1 MSAAGL
7 DPGSEFDGYRIDRVI
22 GRGGMGV
29 VYAAT
34 ETALGRLVALKVMA
48 PGLADDPQFR
58 ARFQRE
64 SRLAAAIGHANVVPV
79 YRAGEAGGHLFLA
92 MQLVDGPSL
101 DALVPLEPPRA
112 VRIIDQVAA
121 ALDAAHSL
129 GLVHRDVK
137 PGNVLVAGGDHA
149 YVTDFGLAIARDER
163 LGGTPVTEDGD
174 FAGSL
179 DFMAPERIQGGA
191 GDARADI
198 YALGCLLYVTLT
210 GQVPFPR
217 DTQAATLF
225 AHIND
230 PVPLISQMNPEL
242 VAFGPVIARA
252 MAKHPD
258 ERFRTA
264 REFAVALAGEAPAA
278 APSVVAAAPVPV
290 AAPPPPP
297 YAVPPPPSPARAPT
311 AALPPPPPDATVL
324 PSGYDTYVARA
335 PARRRWRFPRLRLG
349 RRRPAPPPP
358 LPPALPV
365 PETNGHSP
373 SLKPSTDR
381 LAAARRRVTAVRA
394 PVNQSFRYVH
404 HPSAAAEEDGIPLL
418 GNEEV
423 VLALVERI
431 LHSNGGAFLLTG
443 FRGVGKTTV
452 ILNALDHLRDEMGS
466 DAVVPV
472 FLNVARPKSTAELL
486 FEVIRRLFEAL
497 SDGGVLDRLPE
508 DIQRQLILAY
518 RRTSLSFTQ
527 TRGSDTERSLGLG
540 LGMPLLEA
548 LGPRLDV
555 SSKTTDSLALEASF
569 LAYSASDVEHDFLRI
584 VSLFRRR
591 GTPGEHWSGKI
602 VVVVDELDKLTTSDA
617 GRKSLDD
624 LVSGLKNLLTTWGV
638 HFVFIAGP
646 DLHDLSMR
654 HSHRGNSVYD
664 SVFGWQLYVPCVWQ
678 ATDRLLESTMTAGW
692 RDMPELVS
700 LPDYLRF
707 KARGVPRLLLMEL
720 NSLVEW
726 DDGRPYLTLRTP
738 DRARIEFYAGVERVL
753 AEFTGHAADGHAFS
767 VAIDEDRWRIGA
779 YYVTDWILRT
789 LGRTFTA
796 QDVVRAGDDD
806 EGEVAL
812 DPLLVL
818 VPEKVEALL
827 EHLVTHEYLVR
838 VRGLGSDERQFGD
851 VPDAQVAVYKLA
863 DDVAG
868 KLRAF
873 ARDNVQERA
882 DLLADGPGEQ
892 PGGIPAQPWGST
904 GVGQVVGEGRY
915 ELEQEIDRGGMGR
928 VYVARE
934 RQRGRTVAIK
944 MLDVPGLAGDET
956 MRARFL
962 RKAKI
967 ATALEHP
974 NIVPTLDVFTEDDG
988 RLGIVMELVNGT
1000 SLKQLLAQVRLEPHD
1015 AVRVASALLDALQ
1028 YLSERDVIRLDLK
1041 PSSIM
1046 VSGALDPVIVDI
1058 GLAKRGRSE
1067 TVITASGAPV
1077 LGTPAYLA
1085 PEAITG
1091 KGVDGRADVFT
1102 VGMLLWEMLAGRP
1115 ARRPGGL
1122 MEVLKQAVGE
1132 DIDLDALSM
1141 ASPELRDA
1149 MARML
1154 DREPEHRW
1162 PTAAAARDALAA
1174 VPEAAGF
1181 QAASSGQ
1188 T

>member
-34 ETALGRLVALKVMA
+34 EVALGRHVALKVMA
-48 PGLADDPQFR
+48 PMLADDAQFR

-64 SRLAAAIGHANVVPV
+64 SRLAAAIGHAHVVPV
-79 YRAGEAGGHLFLA
+79 YRAGESGGRLFLA
-92 MQLVDGPSL
+92 MQLIDGPSL
-101 DALVPLEPPRA
+101 DVLIPLAAPRA
-112 VRIIDQVAA
+112 ARLLDQVAA
-121 ALDAAHSL
+121 ALDAAHAL

-137 PGNVLVAGGDHA
+137 PGNVLVAAGDHA

-163 LGGTPVTEDGD
+163 LGGAPVTEVGD

-179 DFMAPERIQGGA
+179 DYTAPERIQGGA

-198 YALGCLLYVTLT
+198 YALGCLLYVALT

-217 DTQAATLF
+217 DSQAGTLF

-230 PVPLISQMNPEL
+230 PVPLPSQVAPEL
-242 VAFGPVIARA
+242 APYDAVVARA
-252 MAKHPD
+252 MAKDPGA
-258 ERFRTA
+258 RYATA
-264 REFAVALAGEAPAA
+264 GEFAHALRGDAPVP
-278 APSVVAAAPVPV
+278 APSVVAPMPV

-297 YAVPPPPSPARAPT
+297 TAAPPPPAGVTVYGSGYE
-311 AALPPPPPDATVL
+311 PPPP
-324 PSGYDTYVARA
+324 A
-335 PARRRWRFPRLRLG
+335 PAARRRWQWRFPRLRLG
-349 RRRPAPPPP
+349 RRQPAPSPP
-358 LPPALPV
+358 LPPALPA
-365 PETNGHSP
+365 PATNGR
-373 SLKPSTDR
+373 KPSTDR
-381 LAAARRRVTAVRA
+381 LAAARRRATAVRA
-394 PVNQSFRYVH
+394 PVNASFRYVH
-404 HPSAAAEEDGIPLL
+404 HAQEEDALPLL

-452 ILNALDHLRDEMGS
+452 ILNALEHLRTEMGE

-472 FLNVARPKSTAELL
+472 FLNVARPKTTEELL

-497 SDGGVLDRLPE
+497 SDGGVLDRLPD

-527 TRGSDTERSLGLG
+527 TRGSGSERSRGLG
-540 LGMPLLEA
+540 IGMPLLEA
-548 LGPRLDV
+548 LGPRLDMA
-555 SSKTTDSLALEASF
+555 SKTTDSLALEASF
-569 LAYSASDVEHDFLRI
+569 LAYSAADVEHDFLRI

-591 GTPGEHWSGKI
+591 GQPGEHWRGRI

-617 GRKSLDD
+617 GRKCLDD

-678 ATDRLLESTMTAGW
+678 ATDRLLETTMAPGW
-692 RDMPELVS
+692 RERAELGS

-796 QDVVRAGDDD
+796 QDVISTSDATD
-806 EGEVAL
+806 EEEVAL

-827 EHLVTHEYLVR
+827 EHLVTHEYLVL
-838 VRGLGSDERQFGD
+838 VRGLGADERQFGD

-882 DLLADGPGEQ
+882 DLLADGGGE
-892 PGGIPAQPWGST
+892 IAAQPWGST
-904 GVGQVVGEGRY
+904 GVGEVVGDGRY

-928 VYVARE
+928 VYIARE
-934 RQRGRTVAIK
+934 RQRGREVAIK
-944 MLDVPGLAGDET
+944 MLDVPALAGDET
-956 MRARFL
+956 MRARFM

-974 NIVPTLDVFTEDDG
+974 NIVPTLDVFAEDDG
-988 RLGIVMELVNGT
+988 RLGIVMERITGT
-1000 SLKQLLAQVRLEPHD
+1000 SLKQLLAQVRLEPRD
-1015 AVRVASALLDALQ
+1015 AVRIASALLDALQ

-1046 VSGALDPVIVDI
+1046 VSGKLDPVIVDI
-1058 GLAKRGRSE
+1058 GLAKRGRDDDDNA
-1067 TVITASGAPV
+1067 ITASGAPV
-1077 LGTPAYLA
+1077 VGTPAYLA
-1085 PEAITG
+1085 PELITG
-1091 KGVDGRADVFT
+1091 SGADGRADVFT
-1102 VGMLLWEMLAGRP
+1102 VGMLLWEMLVGRP
-1115 ARRPGGL
+1115 ARRPGTL
-1122 MEVLKQAVGE
+1122 MEVLQQAVME
-1132 DIDLDALSM
+1132 DVDADALSTIV
-1141 ASPELRDA
+1141 SPELRDA
-1149 MARML
+1149 IARML
-1154 DREPEHRW
+1154 DREPDRRW
-1162 PTAAAARDALAA
+1162 ETAAAARDALAA
-1174 VPEAAGF
+1174 VPESTGF
-1181 QAASSGQ
+1181 QPAPTGQ

>member
-1 MSAAGL
+1 M
-7 DPGSEFDGYRIDRVI
+7 V
-22 GRGGMGV
+22 
-29 VYAAT
+29 
-34 ETALGRLVALKVMA
+34 
-48 PGLADDPQFR
+48 
-58 ARFQRE
+58 E
-64 SRLAAAIGHANVVPV
+64 SPYG
-79 YRAGEAGGHLFLA
+79 
-92 MQLVDGPSL
+92 
-101 DALVPLEPPRA
+101 
-112 VRIIDQVAA
+112 
-121 ALDAAHSL
+121 
-129 GLVHRDVK
+129 
-137 PGNVLVAGGDHA
+137 
-149 YVTDFGLAIARDER
+149 
-163 LGGTPVTEDGD
+163 
-174 FAGSL
+174 
-179 DFMAPERIQGGA
+179 
-191 GDARADI
+191 
-198 YALGCLLYVTLT
+198 
-210 GQVPFPR
+210 
-217 DTQAATLF
+217 
-225 AHIND
+225 
-230 PVPLISQMNPEL
+230 
-242 VAFGPVIARA
+242 
-252 MAKHPD
+252 
-258 ERFRTA
+258 
-264 REFAVALAGEAPAA
+264 
-278 APSVVAAAPVPV
+278 
-290 AAPPPPP
+290 PPPPP
-297 YAVPPPPSPARAPT
+297 PRPRPAAALALPAPAPRPPP
-311 AALPPPPPDATVL
+311 AAQPRD
-324 PSGYDTYVARA
+324 
-335 PARRRWRFPRLRLG
+335 RRC
-349 RRRPAPPPP
+349 RRPRS
-358 LPPALPV
+358 V
-365 PETNGHSP
+365 PKTNGHSP

-394 PVNQSFRYVH
+394 PVTESFRYVH
-404 HPSAAAEEDGIPLL
+404 HAQEEDALPLL

-452 ILNALDHLRDEMGS
+452 ILNALEHLRTEMGE
-466 DAVVPV
+466 DAVVAV
-472 FLNVARPKSTAELL
+472 FLNVARPKTTEELL

-508 DIQRQLILAY
+508 EIQRQLILAY

-527 TRGSDTERSLGLG
+527 TRGSGSERSRGLG
-540 LGMPLLEA
+540 IGMPLLEA
-548 LGPRLDV
+548 LGPRLDMA
-555 SSKTTDSLALEASF
+555 SKTTDSLALEASF
-569 LAYSASDVEHDFLRI
+569 LAYSAADVEHDFLRI

-591 GTPGEHWSGKI
+591 GQPGENWSGRI
-602 VVVVDELDKLTTSDA
+602 VVVVDELDKLTASDA

-654 HSHRGNSVYD
+654 QSRRGNSVYD

-678 ATDRLLESTMTAGW
+678 ATDRLLETTMAPGW
-692 RDMPELVS
+692 RERAELGS

-796 QDVVRAGDDD
+796 QDVIRTSDDD
-806 EGEVAL
+806 DDAGEVAL

-838 VRGLGSDERQFGD
+838 VRGLGADERQFGD

-882 DLLADGPGEQ
+882 DLLADGAAEQ
-892 PGGIPAQPWGST
+892 PGGIAAQPWGST
-904 GVGQVVGEGRY
+904 GVGQVVGDGRY

-928 VYVARE
+928 VYIARE
-934 RQRGRTVAIK
+934 RQRGREVAIK

-956 MRARFL
+956 MRARFM

-974 NIVPTLDVFTEDDG
+974 NIVPTLDVFTEADG
-988 RLGIVMELVNGT
+988 RLGIVMELVTGT
-1000 SLKQLLAQVRLEPHD
+1000 SLKQLLAQVRLEPRD
-1015 AVRVASALLDALQ
+1015 AVQIASALLDALQ

-1058 GLAKRGRSE
+1058 GLAKHGRGD
-1067 TVITASGAPV
+1067 TAITASGAPV
-1077 LGTPAYLA
+1077 VGTPAYLA
-1085 PEAITG
+1085 PELISGSGA
-1091 KGVDGRADVFT
+1091 DGRADVFT
-1102 VGMLLWEMLAGRP
+1102 VGMLLWEMLVGRP

-1132 DIDLDALSM
+1132 DVDLDALSIV
-1141 ASPELRDA
+1141 SPELRDT

-1154 DREPEHRW
+1154 EREPDRRW
-1162 PTAAAARDALAA
+1162 ETAAAARDALAA
-1174 VPEAAGF
+1174 VPEATGF
-1181 QAASSGQ
+1181 QPAPSGQ

>member
-34 ETALGRLVALKVMA
+34 EVALGRPVALKVMA
-48 PGLADDPQFR
+48 PTLADDAQFR

-79 YRAGEAGGHLFLA
+79 YRAGESGGRLFLA
-92 MQLVDGPSL
+92 MQLIDGPSL
-101 DALVPLEPPRA
+101 DALIPLAPPRA
-112 VRIIDQVAA
+112 VRLLGQVAA
-121 ALDAAHSL
+121 ALDAAHAL

-137 PGNVLVAGGDHA
+137 PGNVLVAAGDHA

-163 LGGTPVTEDGD
+163 LGGAPVTEVGD

-179 DFMAPERIQGGA
+179 DYTAPERIQGGA

-198 YALGCLLYVTLT
+198 YALGCLLYVALT

-217 DTQAATLF
+217 DSQAATLF

-230 PVPLISQMNPEL
+230 PVPALPPHLGGLAM
-242 VAFGPVIARA
+242 VVTRA
-252 MAKHPD
+252 MAKDP
-258 ERFRTA
+258 EARYRTA
-264 REFAVALAGEAPAA
+264 AEFGDALLGDAPVP
-278 APSVVAAAPVPV
+278 APSVVAPVPPPE
-290 AAPPPPP
+290 APPPPVP
-297 YAVPPPPSPARAPT
+297 APPPPV
-311 AALPPPPPDATVL
+311 DVTVYA
-324 PSGYDTYVARA
+324 SGYEPPQPA
-335 PARRRWRFPRLRLG
+335 PAARRRWRFPRLRFG
-349 RRRPAPPPP
+349 RRRQPAARPSLPPP
-358 LPPALPV
+358 LPV

-394 PVNQSFRYVH
+394 PVNESFRYVH
-404 HPSAAAEEDGIPLL
+404 HAQEEDALPLL

-452 ILNALDHLRDEMGS
+452 ILNALEHLRAETGDDE
-466 DAVVPV
+466 VVAV
-472 FLNVARPKSTAELL
+472 FLNVARPKTTEELL

-497 SDGGVLDRLPE
+497 SDNRVLDRLPD

-527 TRGSDTERSLGLG
+527 TRGSGSERSRGLG
-540 LGMPLLEA
+540 IGMPLLEA
-548 LGPRLDV
+548 LGPKLDV
-555 SSKTTDSLALEASF
+555 SSKTTDSLAMEASF
-569 LAYSASDVEHDFLRI
+569 LAYSAADVEHDFLRI

-591 GTPGEHWSGKI
+591 GTPDERWTGKI

-617 GRKSLDD
+617 GRKSLDK

-646 DLHDLSMR
+646 DLHDLSVR

-664 SVFGWQLYVPCVWQ
+664 SVFGWQLYVPCVWE
-678 ATDRLLESTMTAGW
+678 ATERLLESTMTPGW
-692 RDMPELVS
+692 RTVPELAS

-720 NSLVEW
+720 NALVEW
-726 DDGRPYLTLRTP
+726 DDGRPYLVLRTP
-738 DRARIEFYAGVERVL
+738 DRARIEFYAEVERAL
-753 AEFTGHAADGHAFS
+753 AEFTGRAADGHAFS

-796 QDVVRAGDDD
+796 QDVVRTGEADD
-806 EGEVAL
+806 ELAL

-827 EHLVTHEYLVR
+827 EHLVTHEYLVL
-838 VRGLGSDERQFGD
+838 VRGLGADERHFGD

-863 DDVAG
+863 DDVAA

-873 ARDNVQERA
+873 ARHNVQERA
-882 DLLADGPGEQ
+882 ELLADGAAEQ
-892 PGGIPAQPWGST
+892 PGGIAAQPWGST
-904 GVGQVVGEGRY
+904 RVGDVVGKGRY
-915 ELEQEIDRGGMGR
+915 ELFEEIDRGGMGR
-928 VYVARE
+928 VYIAADRQSGQSVA
-934 RQRGRTVAIK
+934 VK
-944 MLDVPGLAGDET
+944 LLDVPGLSSDET
-956 MRARFL
+956 MRARFM

-967 ATALEHP
+967 ATTLKHP
-974 NIVPTLDVFTEDDG
+974 NIVPTLDAFTEDDG
-988 RLGIVMELVNGT
+988 RLGIVMELVVGT
-1000 SLKQLLAQVRLEPHD
+1000 SLKQLLRQVRLTPPD
-1015 AVRVASALLDALQ
+1015 AVVIAVALLDALEH
-1028 YLSERDVIRLDLK
+1028 LSGHGVVRLDLK

-1046 VSGALDPVIVDI
+1046 VRGETDPVIVDI
-1058 GLAKRGRSE
+1058 GLAKQEREESA
-1067 TVITASGAPV
+1067 ITQVGDPFI
-1077 LGTPAYLA
+1077 GTPAYLA
-1085 PEAITG
+1085 PEIVTG
-1091 KGVDGRADVFT
+1091 GEVDGRADIFT
-1102 VGMLLWEMLAGRP
+1102 VGMLLWEMLAGAP
-1115 ARRPGGL
+1115 ARPPGEL
-1122 MEVLKQAVGE
+1122 FEVLRRAATE
-1132 DIDLDALSM
+1132 DLDVDALAM
-1141 ASPELRDA
+1141 ASLELRNV
-1149 MARML
+1149 MRRML
-1154 DREPEHRW
+1154 ARVPDHRW
-1162 PTAAAARDALAA
+1162 PTAAAARDALGT

-1181 QAASSGQ
+1181 GAAHSGQ
-1188 T
+1188 A